1 MRAKVREVLQTILLA
16 LLIFMA
22 LQASVQNFR
31 VEGSSMDPTLRDS
44 QYLLANKL
52 VYYRLDKGKLAGWL
66 PFFNA
71 EEGDTLYPFHPPSR
85 GEVVVFR
92 FPGTGWSKDG
102 VTYVLDAV
110 FDANATDEDKANLK
124 AAEEDGN
131 KQYRIKIAVAKRS
144 GYTPDE
150 SRDFVKRIIGVPG
163 DEVEIRDGRVFVNG
177 RALQEPYVLGPSN
190 CSLPQT
196 CQIRLKDGD
205 YFVLGDNRSASNDSR
220 DWGPVHLDN
229 IIGRVWVKLPAL
241 F

>member
-1 MRAKVREVLQTILLA
+1 MRAKVREVIQTILIA

-44 QYLLANKL
+44 QYLLVNKL
-52 VYYRLDKGKLAGWL
+52 FYYRLDKGKLAGWL

-92 FPGTGWSKDG
+92 FP
-102 VTYVLDAV
+102 
-110 FDANATDEDKANLK
+110 
-124 AAEEDGN
+124 
-131 KQYRIKIAVAKRS
+131 R
-144 GYTPDE
+144 DE

-177 RALQEPYVLGPSN
+177 RALQESYALGPSI

-229 IIGRVWVKLPAL
+229 IIGRVWVSYWPFSELG
-241 F
+241 FR